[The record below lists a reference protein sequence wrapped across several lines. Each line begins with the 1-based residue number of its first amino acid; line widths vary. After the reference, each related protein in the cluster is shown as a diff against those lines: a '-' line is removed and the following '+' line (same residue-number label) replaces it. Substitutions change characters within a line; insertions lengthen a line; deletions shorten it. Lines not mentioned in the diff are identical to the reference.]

1 VAGERAQGIYAN
13 ADAATFYERA
23 LAAARH
29 NRAVASDTTKV
40 QENLGD
46 VRLRLGQLAKAADAY
61 RASRRRLEQDP
72 VEQARLLLK
81 EAGVPF
87 RLARFPATVRW
98 LNRGLG
104 VLERQDGPAAAR
116 ERARIAV
123 WLATTRQ
130 RQRRPDDAIG
140 WCRRAVAE
148 AERADDARHALGH
161 AYIILDWAYQA
172 LGRPDEATYLPL
184 ALEIYEEL
192 GDLEWISIVL
202 NNMAGRAYEEG
213 RWNNCLELAR
223 RALEAKE
230 TIGDRWSAAVTS
242 LNVAEILTDQ
252 GRLEEAEPM
261 TTAALRVFKA
271 SRAPGFTA
279 HAQSLLGRIAARRG
293 GRLDEARS
301 LLEEARALHLEA
313 DQPTEALRT
322 DAAIAE
328 CLVLQGDA
336 QSALALVESTLA
348 RSAETEGLAV
358 LGSELERLRG
368 CALLQLGRFD
378 EARRALEE
386 ALETTRRQGADF
398 AIKSADYEAAATL
411 DALVR
416 LGEVIGEPSLAEL
429 SAERDVILAV
439 LGIVALPELPL
450 GSAA

>member
-1 VAGERAQGIYAN
+1 
-13 ADAATFYERA
+13 
-23 LAAARH
+23 
-29 NRAVASDTTKV
+29 
-40 QENLGD
+40 
-46 VRLRLGQLAKAADAY
+46 
-61 RASRRRLEQDP
+61 
-72 VEQARLLLK
+72 
-81 EAGVPF
+81 
-87 RLARFPATVRW
+87 
-98 LNRGLG
+98 

-230 TIGDRWSAAVTS
+230 TIGDRWS
-242 LNVAEILTDQ
+242 
-252 GRLEEAEPM
+252 
-261 TTAALRVFKA
+261 AALRVFKA